1 MLSSPNAVVTLGF
14 DGLLGQGG
22 IVLDGVD
29 ATLIERA
36 EAAIHEVDGV
46 ADVRIVTEGGQ
57 IDAVHVQASRSR
69 SPKLIVR
76 DISTILITR
85 FNLRLDHRK
94 VSIVFPQSREED
106 AVRPASGP
114 RLRHES
120 VNVYSE
126 GLRTEAQVMLSLSGR
141 TILGSASGASARDLQ
156 PRLVA
161 EATLDAVKK
170 FLDEPGT
177 LVVSGVTTCPA
188 GRDQIVLVTV
198 QLLTGRHESTLIGG
212 CVHSGDPHRA
222 VVYAALDAIN
232 RVFGRFRL
240 KEAREY
246 ELRPTSLL

>member
-1 MLSSPNAVVTLGF
+1 
-14 DGLLGQGG
+14 
-22 IVLDGVD
+22 VLDGAD

-36 EAAIHEVDGV
+36 EAAIREVDGV

-57 IDAVHVQASRSR
+57 IDAIHIQANRAR
-69 SPKLIVR
+69 NPKNIVR
-76 DISTILITR
+76 DIGTTLITR
-85 FNLRLDHRK
+85 FNLKLDHRK
-94 VSIVFPQSREED
+94 VSIVFPHVHEED
-106 AVRPASGP
+106 AALTATAP

-141 TILGSASGASARDLQ
+141 TILGSAAGASARDVQ

-161 EATLDAVKK
+161 EATLDAVRK
-170 FLDEPGT
+170 FLDEPAT
-177 LVVSGVTTCPA
+177 LVVSGVSTCPA
-188 GRDQIVLVTV
+188 GRDDIILVTV
-198 QLLTGRHESTLIGG
+198 QLLTGRQESTLIGG

-222 VVYAALDAIN
+222 LVYATLDAIN